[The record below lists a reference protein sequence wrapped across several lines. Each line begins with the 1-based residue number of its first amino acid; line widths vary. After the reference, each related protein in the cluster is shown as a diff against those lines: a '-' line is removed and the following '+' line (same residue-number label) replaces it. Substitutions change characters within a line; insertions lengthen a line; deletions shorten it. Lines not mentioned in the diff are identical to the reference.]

1 MSRGSNLERV
11 SAFNQAVVLDLVRRS
26 DVGLSRV
33 ELIGATGLSTQ
44 TVSNIAR
51 RLLDLGLIRES
62 GKVHVPQGKP
72 RTTLTIDPKSRY
84 AVGAHLDPSMLTFV
98 LLDLAGTVVHRSHV
112 PVGAVGSPDE
122 TVAKIASAIEDLIS
136 ETGIPRTLVLGVGI
150 AAPGPI
156 EFDQGA
162 VVGPPMLTG
171 WGRVELRESL
181 GIATGFNVFL
191 DKDTTAA
198 AHAELWMREK
208 RSDQN
213 FAFVYLGSGI
223 GAAVVMDGE
232 VVRGSSNNVG
242 EVGHF
247 STGEGGRMCSCG
259 RRGCLGVSVM
269 PVQLVRDAVI
279 QGIVPGPVEDT
290 DLLQITERFSDLA
303 ALASAGDERADA
315 LLQASAARLARA
327 VEDIANLLDVDGIVF
342 GGPSWPPVGARYL
355 KVLRAALSNRLAMG
369 MIHEVELVGSDL
381 GEDIAAI
388 GAACIVLDHVLA
400 PRSEGLLLLE

>member
-1 MSRGSNLERV
+1 MPRGSNLERV

-26 DVGLSRV
+26 ESGMSRV

-51 RLLDLGLIRES
+51 RLLDLGLILES

-72 RTTLTIDPKSRY
+72 RTTLTIDPKSKY

-98 LLDLAGTVVHRSHV
+98 LLDLAGTVVHRKHL
-112 PVGAVGSPDE
+112 PVVAVAGPEE
-122 TVAKIASAIEDLIS
+122 TVARIAAAIEDLIS
-136 ETGIPRTLVLGVGI
+136 ETDIPRTRVLGVGI

-171 WGRVELRESL
+171 WERVELRESL
-181 GIATGFNVFL
+181 GKATGFPVFL
-191 DKDTTAA
+191 DKDSAAA
-198 AHAELWMREK
+198 AHAELWVRDK

-213 FAFVYLGSGI
+213 FAFVYLGSGV
-223 GAAVVMDGE
+223 GAAVVMNGE

-242 EVGHF
+242 EIGHF
-247 STGEGGRMCSCG
+247 STGEGGRLCGCG
-259 RRGCLGVSVM
+259 RKGCLGISIM
-269 PVQLVRDAVI
+269 PVELVNDAVVK
-279 QGIVPGPVEDT
+279 GILSGPVDDS
-290 DLLQITERFSDLA
+290 DLRQITDHFHKLA
-303 ALASAGDERADA
+303 ALADAGDQSASSIFQEAAD
-315 LLQASAARLARA
+315 RLARA

-342 GGPSWPPVGARYL
+342 GGPSWPPVGTRYL
-355 KVLRAALSNRLAMG
+355 EVLHAALANRLAMG
-369 MIHEVELVGSDL
+369 MIHEVELVGSVL
-381 GEDIAAI
+381 GEDITAV

-400 PRSEGLLLLE
+400 PRSGGLLLE

>member
-1 MSRGSNLERV
+1 MPRGSNLERV

-26 DVGLSRV
+26 EAGLSRV

-72 RTTLTIDPKSRY
+72 RTTLTIDPRSRF
-84 AVGAHLDPSMLTFV
+84 AVGVHLDPSRLTFV
-98 LLDLAGTVVHRSHV
+98 LLDLAGAVIHRSHI
-112 PVGAVGSPDE
+112 PVEAVAGPKE
-122 TVAKIASAIEDLIS
+122 TVIRIARAVEDLITDS
-136 ETGIPRTLVLGVGI
+136 GIPGDRVLGVGI

-171 WGRVELRESL
+171 WARVELRESL
-181 GIATGFNVFL
+181 GEATGLPVFL
-191 DKDTTAA
+191 EKDSTAA
-198 AHAELWMREK
+198 AHAELWVRDQ

-213 FAFVYLGSGI
+213 FVFIYLGSGT
-223 GAAVVMDGE
+223 GAAVVLDGE

-242 EVGHF
+242 EIGHF
-247 STGEGGRMCSCG
+247 STGDGGRMCGCG
-259 RRGCLGVSVM
+259 RTGCLGVSVM
-269 PVQLVRDAVI
+269 PVKLVMEASQ
-279 QGIVPGPVEDT
+279 QGLVPGPVDEED
-290 DLLQITERFSDLA
+290 LQQVAKRFAELA
-303 ALASAGDERADA
+303 VLAQGGDGRAGALFLE
-315 LLQASAARLARA
+315 AAQRLSRA
-327 VEDIANLLDVDGIVF
+327 VEDIANLLDVDAVVL
-342 GGPSWPPVGARYL
+342 GGPSWAPVAEHYL
-355 KVLRAALSNRLAMG
+355 AVLRSALSSRLAMG
-369 MIHEVELVGSDL
+369 MIHQVEARGSAL

-400 PRSEGLLLLE
+400 PRAEGLLLE

>member
-1 MSRGSNLERV
+1 M

-26 DVGLSRV
+26 EAGLSRV

-72 RTTLTIDPKSRY
+72 RTTLTIDPSSRY

-98 LLDLAGTVVHRSHV
+98 LLDLAGTVVHRRHV
-112 PVGAVGSPDE
+112 PVEAVASPDE
-122 TVAKIASAIEDLIS
+122 TVARLASAIEELIS

-171 WGRVELRESL
+171 WERVELRESL
-181 GIATGFNVFL
+181 GKATGFNVFL
-191 DKDTTAA
+191 DKDSTAA
-198 AHAELWMREK
+198 AHAELWVREK

-213 FAFVYLGSGI
+213 FAFIYLGSGI
-223 GAAVVMDGE
+223 GAAVVMNGE

-242 EVGHF
+242 EIGHF
-247 STGEGGRMCSCG
+247 STGEGGRLCSCG
-259 RRGCLGVSVM
+259 RMGCLGVSVM
-269 PVQLVRDAVI
+269 PVQLVREAVTE
-279 QGIVPGPVEDT
+279 GIIAGPVEDT
-290 DLLQITERFSDLA
+290 DLLLITGRFRDLA
-303 ALASAGDERADA
+303 ALADAGDERADA
-315 LLQASAARLARA
+315 LFRAAGARLARA
-327 VEDIANLLDVDGIVF
+327 VEDVANLLDVDGIVF
-342 GGPSWPPVGARYL
+342 GGPSWSPVGSRYL
-355 KVLRAALSNRLAMG
+355 EVLRAALSTRLAMG
-369 MIHEVELVGSDL
+369 MIHEVELAGSVL
-381 GEDIAAI
+381 GEDIAAV
-388 GAACIVLDHVLA
+388 GAASIVLDHVLA
-400 PRSEGLLLLE
+400 PRSGGLLLE